1 LVLIKLLEKEEYQKA
16 LVFDLLSNIGMT
28 RENKENVRRVHKML
42 LATIYP
48 EIEKYEKERD
58 DGIQQLLAEEGQKT
72 YTFSLGGNT
81 KPLSEGQIDMIGK

>member
-1 LVLIKLLEKEEYQKA
+1 MVKLLEKEQYQKA

-58 DGIQQLLAEEGQKT
+58 DGIQQILAEEGQKK
-72 YTFSLGGNT
+72 YTFNLGRSP
-81 KPLSEGQIDMIGK
+81 KPLTDGQIDMIGKG